1 MIGWKGVVGDILGY
15 FFDLKGDVV
24 MNIKIY
30 NELIGLFLSVL
41 KIIFVWVGVVGGEN
55 KVEVIVVV
63 MKGGYINVLVID

>member
-1 MIGWKGVVGDILGY
+1 
-15 FFDLKGDVV
+15 

-55 KVEVIVVV
+55 KVEVIVAV
-63 MKGGYINVLVID
+63 MKGGYINVLVIDQDIAAVILCS

>member
-1 MIGWKGVVGDILGY
+1 MVGDILGY
-15 FFDLKGDVV
+15 FFDVKGDVV

-55 KVEVIVVV
+55 KVEVIVAV